1 MDFETFGEHQWT
13 DTGIFQFFEAVV
25 EKFLGFSWNRFVRP
39 SEVMIKAKASEL
51 PTYRVDQPISWADI
65 DRDVS
70 AWRDNDLQ
78 YDTLR
83 TIYELEPA
91 VRAAK
96 NQKLLEDWRKLQTS
110 DHFYYMCVKWSQD
123 GDVHAYF
130 SPYEGPFEAYVRY
143 STVLADLTERLRNM
157 LPTTYKLQS
166 TT

>member
-1 MDFETFGEHQWT
+1 MKVRLKLMF
-13 DTGIFQFFEAVV
+13 AVV

-96 NQKLLEDWRKLQTS
+96 NQKLLED
-110 DHFYYMCVKWSQD
+110 
-123 GDVHAYF
+123 
-130 SPYEGPFEAYVRY
+130 
-143 STVLADLTERLRNM
+143 
-157 LPTTYKLQS
+157 
-166 TT
+166 